1 MMQPNS
7 TGVVTSADGTQ
18 IAFEA
23 SGEGA
28 PVILVDGAMCFRG
41 GGPMRP
47 LAELLSRDML
57 VIAYDRRGRGE
68 SSDTLPYDRAREV
81 EDLAALIDAVGGRAA
96 LYAISSGVALALE
109 AAAALGEKVTRL
121 ALYEPPYSAAPDA
134 SAADYSRE
142 LERLLAEGRRA
153 DAIAL
158 FMRRV
163 GVPEQAVQGIR
174 FSPTWPAT
182 EALAPTLAYDDRLMG
197 DGTMPLG
204 VVTRVAQP
212 CLVMAGEASPPFL
225 REAAERLAEALP
237 DATYRALPGQ
247 THDVHADV
255 LAPELAAFL
264 S

>member
-1 MMQPNS
+1 MQS
-7 TGVVTSADGTQ
+7 LITHFVTSADGAR

-23 SGEGA
+23 SGDGD

-47 LAELLSRDML
+47 LAELLSRNML
-57 VIAYDRRGRGE
+57 VVAYDRRGRGE
-68 SSDTLPYDRAREV
+68 STDALPYEPRREV
-81 EDLAALIDAVGGRAA
+81 EDLEALIDAVGGRAA

-109 AAAALGEKVTRL
+109 AAAALAEKVTRL
-121 ALYEPPYSAAPDA
+121 ALYEPPYSAAPDP

-142 LERLLAEGRRA
+142 LERLLAGGRRA

-163 GVPEQAVQGIR
+163 GVPEQAIQGIR

-204 VVTRVAQP
+204 VVTHVAQP

-225 REAAERLAEALP
+225 REAAQRLAAALA
-237 DATYRALPGQ
+237 DATYRGLPGQ

-255 LAPELAAFL
+255 LAPELVAFL